1 MVGFFKWM
9 DSTSERNKN
18 IVIICLGLLF
28 VVFIC
33 LLYKFGLITS
43 VL

>member
-1 MVGFFKWM
+1 MVGFFRWM
-9 DSTSERNKN
+9 DSTSQRNKN
-18 IVIICLGLLF
+18 IVIICFGLLL

-33 LLYKFGLITS
+33 LLYKFGFITS